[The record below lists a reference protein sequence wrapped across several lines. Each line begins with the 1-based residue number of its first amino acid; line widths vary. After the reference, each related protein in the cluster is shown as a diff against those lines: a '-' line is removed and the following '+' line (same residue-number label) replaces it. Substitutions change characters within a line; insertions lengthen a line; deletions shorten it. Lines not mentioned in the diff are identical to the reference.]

1 MDRPLTTE
9 ASAPKRQFIAG
20 GSAGFTIEK
29 PTVELRNYFP
39 ETWLFDLID
48 LNDKGEASMDL
59 ETPHTITTWIAD
71 AVCSDLQSGLS
82 VSNKAELLVTQDFFA
97 DLLLPYSVKR
107 GEAFPL
113 NVSVFNSVE
122 QILPMKV
129 TLQHSEDYTSEVYFA
144 SLCLAAKDSEIK

>member
-1 MDRPLTTE
+1 MTTQ
-9 ASAPKRQFIAG
+9 ASAPKRQFAAG

-48 LNDKGEASMDL
+48 LNDKGEASLDL

-97 DLLLPYSVKR
+97 DILLPYSVKR

-122 QILPMKV
+122 QVLPMKV
-129 TLQHSEDYTSEVYFA
+129 TLQHSEDYTSEVYFT